1 MRIYCDMNIYNRC
14 FDDQGQLRIRL
25 ETSAIESLF
34 SLIEIGRFICIWS
47 FILDYENSLNPF
59 QERKQTIEVMSFMC
73 KKSVIPSDKISELS
87 KAIIKK
93 TNISPRDALHLAS
106 AEVSGCKYFITCDDK
121 LIKKIKLK
129 SGVTGLKVKP
139 VNPVD
144 LIRKEVTKDAES

>member
-1 MRIYCDMNIYNRC
+1 MNIYNRC

-34 SLIEIGRFICIWS
+34 SLTEEGRFICIWS

-59 QERKQTIEVMSFMC
+59 QERKQAIEVMSFMC
-73 KKSVIPSDKISELS
+73 KESVIPSNKISELS

-93 TNISPRDALHLAS
+93 TNIGPRDALHLAS
-106 AEVSGCKYFITCDDK
+106 AEVGGCKYFITCDDR

-129 SGVTGLKVKP
+129 SGETGLKVKP